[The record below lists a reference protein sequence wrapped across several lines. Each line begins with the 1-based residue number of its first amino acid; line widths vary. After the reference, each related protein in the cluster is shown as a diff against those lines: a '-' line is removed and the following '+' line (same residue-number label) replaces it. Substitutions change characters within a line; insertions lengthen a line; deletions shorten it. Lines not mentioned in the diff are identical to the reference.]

1 MAKNICKKILVHT
14 PVNFLAN
21 PHQETNTGRYTNNNN
36 NVNKA
41 IKTNNLPNHDTKE
54 EKKEEKLA
62 LYKTTSKTQVFKPI
76 VYWLTNHTPNLTTSH
91 LQMEVQ
97 TYV

>member
-1 MAKNICKKILVHT
+1 MAKKMCKKSLVHA

-21 PHQETNTGRYTNNNN
+21 PHQEANTGRYTNNN

-41 IKTNNLPNHDTKE
+41 IKTNNLLNNATQE
-54 EKKEEKLA
+54 VKKEEKLT